1 MEVAIIIVLLIL
13 LFAIWIRVTRKKLK
27 VMNENVNN
35 AMGQIGVQLAS
46 RFDVLSVLL
55 NVVKGYEDGE
65 VLRLINT
72 VESQRNDITA
82 TSTPKDVL
90 GQEGLISE
98 ALIHAVKMA
107 ERYPELKED
116 INYAMCID
124 AADSY
129 KKMVQTSSLI
139 YNDSVRKLNGVIGRL
154 PDGLI
159 AGLLGFRQREYLKYQ

>member
-1 MEVAIIIVLLIL
+1 MEIGIIIGLLLVLVAIWV
-13 LFAIWIRVTRKKLK
+13 RSTRKKLAT
-27 VMNENVNN
+27 MDENVSN

-55 NVVKGYEDGE
+55 NLVKGYAGCE
-65 VLRLINT
+65 VLNLMST
-72 VESQRNDITA
+72 LKSQRNDITA
-82 TSTPKDVL
+82 TSTPEEVL

-98 ALIHAVKMA
+98 VLVHIVRMA
-107 ERYPELKED
+107 EQYPELKAD
-116 INYAMCID
+116 KNYAMCID

-129 KKMVQTSSLI
+129 KKMVHTSSLI

-159 AGLLGFRQREYLKYQ
+159 AGLLGFHQREYLKYQ

>member
-1 MEVAIIIVLLIL
+1 MEYAIIIVLLLIL
-13 LFAIWIRVTRKKLK
+13 LVIWIKSTRKKL
-27 VMNENVNN
+27 VTMDENVSN

-55 NVVKGYEDGE
+55 NLVKGYAGCE
-65 VLRLINT
+65 VLSLMST
-72 VESQRNDITA
+72 LKSQRNDITA
-82 TSTPKDVL
+82 TSTPEEVL

-98 ALIHAVKMA
+98 ALVRIAAMG
-107 ERYPELKED
+107 EQYPELKAD
-116 INYAMCID
+116 KNYIMCID

-129 KKMVQTSSLI
+129 KRMVHTSSLI